1 MYTKTLQECSTELNR
16 TRSNMKPSE
25 RVFEGHDSQRDVW
38 IFSTLLLKIQYVYC
52 FREQQTR
59 TKTPTNPLSQKR
71 RNYTKATSEST
82 IQPRTDSATKNMSN
96 ENA

>member
-16 TRSNMKPSE
+16 TRSNMKPSV
-25 RVFEGHDSQRDVW
+25 RVFEGHNSQRDVW

-59 TKTPTNPLSQKR
+59 TKTPTR
-71 RNYTKATSEST
+71 RSFALKDK
-82 IQPRTDSATKNMSN
+82 PD
-96 ENA
+96 